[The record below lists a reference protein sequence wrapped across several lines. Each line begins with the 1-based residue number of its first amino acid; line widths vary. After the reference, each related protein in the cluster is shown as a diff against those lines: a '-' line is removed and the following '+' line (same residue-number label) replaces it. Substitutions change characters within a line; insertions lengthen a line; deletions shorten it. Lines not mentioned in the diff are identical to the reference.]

1 MTTTY
6 VKKTIL
12 IPKNIEKKS
21 KQKNKNEWID
31 CYYYVDKKRTVAIIN
46 KNVATSK
53 MNIRKNTFYKCN
65 QLSNNDNVFDY
76 YRILKP
82 AIANDKTIKE
92 IGKLNKLK
100 NNSSKYIRTP
110 RIIKDR
116 VDKSWKG
123 KKVDGI
129 QFDYSKRIIYW
140 D

>member
-1 MTTTY
+1 LNQK
-6 VKKTIL
+6 VKK
-12 IPKNIEKKS
+12 
-21 KQKNKNEWID
+21 KNKQEWIN
-31 CYYYVDKKRTVAIIN
+31 CYYYVDKKRTSAIIN

-65 QLSNNDNVFDY
+65 QLSNNDDVFDY

-92 IGKLNKLK
+92 IAKLNKLK

-110 RIIKDR
+110 RIIKER

-123 KKVDGI
+123 KKVDSI
-129 QFDYSKRIIYW
+129 QFDYTKRIIYW